1 MLTSKQRA
9 FLRGM
14 ANGMD
19 AIFQVGK
26 NGVTPELRDTVYNA
40 LEARELVKI
49 SVLDNNMLGAREAA
63 EMLASRTG
71 AEVVQVIGNKFVLY
85 RAAKKPVIELPQ
97 ASHPCRPHRNRHHRN
112 MRRNSIAICLPT
124 VRTRRPA
131 LLPYGGS
138 ACAWQ
143 QTAIC
148 NTADTQRSPAH

>member
-9 FLRGM
+9 FLRAM
-14 ANGMD
+14 ANGTD

-26 NGVTPELRDTVYNA
+26 NGVTPELRNTVHNA

-85 RAAKKPVIELPQ
+85 RRAKKPVIELP
-97 ASHPCRPHRNRHHRN
+97 
-112 MRRNSIAICLPT
+112 
-124 VRTRRPA
+124 PA
-131 LLPYGGS
+131 KK
-138 ACAWQ
+138 
-143 QTAIC
+143 
-148 NTADTQRSPAH
+148 